1 MEVYLRHSKPMHLLP
16 ESLFPME
23 VAPYVS
29 GLRELVSESLNEG
42 LLVVTT
48 VTYEIQCV
56 I

>member
-1 MEVYLRHSKPMHLLP
+1 MEVYLRHSKVTHLLP

-29 GLRELVSESLNEG
+29 GLRKLVGESLNEG